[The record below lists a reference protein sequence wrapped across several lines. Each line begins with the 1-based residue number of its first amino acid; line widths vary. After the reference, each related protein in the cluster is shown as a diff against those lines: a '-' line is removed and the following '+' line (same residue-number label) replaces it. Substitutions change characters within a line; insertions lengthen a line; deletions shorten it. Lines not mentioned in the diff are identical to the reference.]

1 MGRSDALHELQLP
14 GLISCEERSEFGRK
28 LVYHYP
34 RNSDGT
40 NTYGTLTGS
49 GQAFHAQTLPSVS
62 LNRDGT
68 TTWRMQPEDAEI
80 RRRLWCKNLS
90 QIFGMSI

>member
-1 MGRSDALHELQLP
+1 MGGFDILREPQFP
-14 GLISCEERSEFGRK
+14 GLMYHEERSEFGRK

-34 RNSDGT
+34 RNSNGA
-40 NTYGTLTGS
+40 NTYGTLTSS
-49 GQAFHAQTLPSVS
+49 GQAFHAQIFSSVS

-68 TTWRMQPEDAEI
+68 TTWRMPPEEAEV

-90 QIFGMSI
+90 LIFGMSI